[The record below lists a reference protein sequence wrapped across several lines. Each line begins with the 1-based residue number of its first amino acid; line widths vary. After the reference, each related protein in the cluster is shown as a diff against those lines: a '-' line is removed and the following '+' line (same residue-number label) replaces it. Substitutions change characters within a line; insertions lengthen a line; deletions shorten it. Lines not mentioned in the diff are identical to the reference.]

1 MIVVEDEDELLL
13 DAVEDFVEEHVH
25 GALWRLREFF
35 GRRLHVGHRGVAEAG
50 DYLLDAVRD
59 VAEED
64 ERVRVGLVELIPDER
79 GAARAYEVRDEGGL
93 AGAGGRRDERDGV
106 REVLL
111 QALGQARARQER
123 RRGARRQELRAQ
135 EEGRELRHGRRGRLR
150 VVDAP
155 FMAVRQVGHRFLSFG
170 ARPGLGRAGGL
181 RLVFASVFEN
191 CRGDWARQY
200 NPKANAVQSGRI

>member
-13 DAVEDFVEEHVH
+13 DAVEHFVEEHVH

-35 GRRLHVGHRGVAEAG
+35 GRLLHVGHRGVAEAG

-59 VAEED
+59 VAEKD
-64 ERVRVGLVELIPDER
+64 ERVGVGPIQLIPDER
-79 GAARAYEVRDEGGL
+79 VCASAYEVCDERGL
-93 AGAGGRRDERDGV
+93 ARAGRRGDERDGV

-111 QALGQARARQER
+111 QALRQARAWQQR
-123 RRGARRQELRAQ
+123 RRGARRQQLRAQ
-135 EEGRELRHGRRGRLR
+135 EEGWELRHGRRGRLR
-150 VVDAP
+150 VVAAP
-155 FMAVRQVGHRFLSFG
+155 FMAVRQLGHRFLSFG
-170 ARPGLGRAGGL
+170 ERPGLGRAGGL